1 MNEFLKLLLP
11 WWGPTNWISDGFI
24 IAIALYAVLLG
35 TRFLWKTSRR
45 RRYVN
50 GLGRA
55 VRKFS
60 RPAHPEIL
68 PRLSEEFNRNGEFAE
83 AWQEFEDSLIT
94 RQRDQNQSVVYKT
107 DEASLF
113 FSEDRLLDQHLNLRF
128 WNSVPALLVGL
139 GILGTFVGLVWGLIP
154 FSDIDF
160 THSKTKI
167 AIKTE
172 AEYITLHAA
181 IERVKPGDQTHLT
194 WERKKIL
201 VSDIKS
207 KLSEI
212 KDTIDKGEVWEGS
225 ISIDSVG
232 QIQDAIKELLSGV
245 STAFVTSVWGMFTSL
260 LFSKL
265 EKWQIGRVSRTIAN
279 LQRALDQL
287 FTLTT
292 QEEISFRQED
302 ELSQQT
308 AALRS
313 FSTDLADSI
322 RIAMDKI
329 MSQRLENLHDSLIQL
344 HNQNEQGRTEIV
356 QEFHNAPEAFSS
368 AMAERLAPSFN
379 NLNTAIEELRR
390 QREESSTDAIQ
401 QLVEEFRESL
411 TGSTTAQLEGLA
423 ETVRSASESL
433 TALPKQ
439 LTSMMAGVQEQ
450 IDHSRQLLSATSEEQ
465 TGRLQ
470 GLMDGMLNAF
480 QSAVDTNQSSLT
492 EVTNQSIQTLQS
504 TIAQLQES
512 LTAIATQSATES
524 EAMTIRMREFLE
536 LAASRADE
544 QVAQRI
550 AEMQGVSTQSIQ
562 ALQTSI
568 AELQQALTLTASQ
581 TAEDSAGMV
590 TRMRELLETLANRT
604 DEQLAQRTADVEGVF
619 TQSVQ
624 TLKTA
629 VAELRQSL
637 TSTLN
642 VQQQTIQNITSQTE
656 VASVASIDRIRQL
669 VEQSAER
676 LEEIIQ
682 AGEQS
687 ISILLNQQSNQ
698 IQAVNDQI
706 ANSEATLARGR
717 NIIEEMNAS
726 VTGVRQLIE
735 ATQTLSSR
743 LMLGAERLENAG
755 QQLTQASTVFNQEN
769 ENYLTANRETIQQ
782 LQGTLAQSRELLN
795 DFAQRFQTV
804 DAALQNIFSEIQRG
818 LEAYA
823 STTRDTISESLN
835 AFPAHLTNTANA
847 LAGSVE
853 ALREFFEELSDIIE
867 TFQRTRDM
875 E

>member
-45 RRYVN
+45 CRYVN
-50 GLGRA
+50 SLGRA
-55 VRKFS
+55 VREFS
-60 RPAHPEIL
+60 RPAHSEIL
-68 PRLSEEFNRNGEFAE
+68 PRLNEEFNRNGEFAE

-172 AEYITLHAA
+172 AEYITLRTA
-181 IERVKPGDQTHLT
+181 IEGVKPGDQTYLT

-212 KDTIDKGEVWEGS
+212 EDAIDEREVWEGS

-322 RIAMDKI
+322 RIAMDNI

-344 HNQNEQGRTEIV
+344 HDQNEQGRTEIV
-356 QEFHNAPEAFSS
+356 QEFHNAPDAFSS
-368 AMAERLAPSFN
+368 AMAERLAPSLN
-379 NLNTAIEELRR
+379 NLNTAIEDLRR

-401 QLVEEFRESL
+401 RLVEEFRESL
-411 TGSTTAQLEGLA
+411 SGSTTAQLEGLA
-423 ETVRSASESL
+423 ETVSNASESL
-433 TALPKQ
+433 AALPEQ

-450 IDHSRQLLSATSEEQ
+450 IDRSRQLLADTSQDQSGQMKNMIDEMLKAFQNAIETHQSRLSATTNSANEEI
-465 TGRLQ
+465 TRIAADIRDL
-470 GLMDGMLNAF
+470 LT
-480 QSAVDTNQSSLT
+480 SAANQ
-492 EVTNQSIQTLQS
+492 
-504 TIAQLQES
+504 
-512 LTAIATQSATES
+512 
-524 EAMTIRMREFLE
+524 
-536 LAASRADE
+536 ADE
-544 QVAQRI
+544 QLARRM
-550 AEMQGVSTQSIQ
+550 ADMEGVSARSIQ
-562 ALQTSI
+562 SLEATI
-568 AELQQALTLTASQ
+568 VELQQSLTSTASQ
-581 TAEDSAGMV
+581 TAEESQGMV
-590 TRMRELLETLANRT
+590 TRMLGFLESAANRV
-604 DEQLAQRTADVEGVF
+604 DEQSARRMADIESV
-619 TQSVQ
+619 SVQ
-624 TLKTA
+624 SIQSLEAA
-629 VAELRQSL
+629 VAELQQSL
-637 TSTLN
+637 TSTLDT
-642 VQQQTIQNITSQTE
+642 QQHAIGNITSQTSAAFTE
-656 VASVASIDRIRQL
+656 STDRMTQL
-669 VEQSAER
+669 VDQSVER
-676 LEEIIQ
+676 FERVIQ
-682 AGEQS
+682 SGEQS
-687 ISILLNQQSNQ
+687 VSALLNQQGDQ
-698 IQAVNDQI
+698 IRAINAQI
-706 ANSEATLARGR
+706 ANSQETLARGR
-717 NIIEEMNAS
+717 DMLEQMNSSAAS
-726 VTGVRQLIE
+726 VRQMIE
-735 ATQTLSSR
+735 TTQTLSSR
-743 LMLGAERLENAG
+743 LMLGADRLENAG
-755 QQLTQASTVFNQEN
+755 QQLTQASRAFNQEN
-769 ENYLTANRETIQQ
+769 ENYLTANRETIRQ
-782 LQGTLAQSRELLN
+782 LQGTLAESRELLN
-795 DFAQRFQTV
+795 DFVRRFQTI
-804 DAALQNIFSEIQRG
+804 DTGLHSIFAEIQRG
-818 LEAYA
+818 LTEYA
-823 STTRDTISESLN
+823 TTSRDSINEYLSAFSTQ
-835 AFPAHLTNTANA
+835 LTSAANA

-853 ALREFFEELSDIIE
+853 ALNDGIEELSDMIE
-867 TFQRTRDM
+867 RFRRR
-875 E
+875 